1 MKMLLRFCFMGLLSA
16 VIVAGCGGGGGGDTP
31 VTSGTIS
38 GFVTNAANYSGVQ
51 GVQVSAGNKSTITD
65 SSGAYTLSG
74 ASPASSLIVTFAKT
88 GFVPQNRTTTAYTT
102 SSSQVSIN
110 VPMLAVAHTA
120 TFDPTVAQ
128 TISDPNSTAQVTL
141 PAGGLRTASNS
152 LPVGQV
158 TAQVTPIDPAN
169 NLGTMPGNYLATTQS
184 GSSVSIESFGAIN
197 VAFTDANG
205 SPLNLA
211 SGQTST
217 IRIPVSSLP
226 GQTLPNFI
234 PLFFFNTSTGL
245 WVQEGTATLK
255 GTAPNQYYEGSVT
268 HFSFWNADQILET
281 VTYTSC
287 VEDINGNPVAGALVT
302 STGTD
307 YTGTASTTTNANGNF
322 TVAVKSNAAAS
333 IQAVNGNVVSVALAI
348 ITGTSNITESAACLE
363 LTIPATGTLT
373 IVKDAQPDGPQD
385 FHFTTLGAGLS
396 AFDLDDDPTN
406 ATLPNTKTFTP
417 AVGVPF
423 TVTEDAVSGW
433 TVNSIQCTDAAA
445 IPGSAMSPGSPGA
458 SIFTDPLNGTFTVI
472 LKAGSD
478 VTCTFVNVMTTAG
491 TGTLTIVK
499 DAQPDGPQDFHFTT
513 VGTGLSA
520 FDLDDDPTNTTLSN
534 TKTFIN
540 LAAGVDFT
548 VTEDAVSGWT
558 VPSIQCLVAVPGST
572 TTFTDQLNRTFTVN
586 LEAGANVTCTFIN
599 ENLTNPT
606 PFTATGGPTLQVS
619 TIAMIPTALQTST
632 DFTSTISGNSGTA
645 NVTAG
650 PFGVAPDSIFT
661 LSSTP
666 TETTLVGAIATLP
679 SSILLA
685 SGAPALSMTA
695 TSLWNTIPL
704 ASADFGVWAITN
716 DIPNQPPSPVP
727 VMTYSAYAGG
737 TLTTTMPNPIAI
749 TYTGKMT
756 GVLSHSPIGGS
767 DDVSGD
773 VSLTVSYTG
782 GTGTITGLITN
793 ITPLPGAST
802 ITPCVWPVA
811 ASSCTYALYAPSE
824 GLPLTFGD
832 ITVNG
837 TINGNSFTDPTVTT
851 LSIPAAGTTTITS
864 PGAGTRVMNGYFYG
878 ANADEIAGTFT
889 ISHVQSG
896 TPGPGMTLIGS
907 FGAKQ

>member
-1 MKMLLRFCFMGLLSA
+1 MSA
-16 VIVAGCGGGGGGDTP
+16 IKFLWAILFSIALAACGNGSDTTA
-31 VTSGTIS
+31 TSGTIS
-38 GFVTNAANYSGVQ
+38 GSVTDAATLIGVP
-51 GVQVSAGNKSTITD
+51 GVLVSVGNKSTTTD

-74 ASPASSLIVTFAKT
+74 ASPASSVIVTFAKT
-88 GFVPQNRTTTAYTT
+88 GFVPQSRTTTAYTT
-102 SSSQVSIN
+102 ASSQVPIN
-110 VPMLAVAHTA
+110 VPMLAVAYTA
-120 TFDPTVAQ
+120 TFDPAVAQ
-128 TISDPNSTAQVTL
+128 TISDPNSTAQVQL
-141 PAGGLRTASNS
+141 PAGGLVTASGGA
-152 LPVGQV
+152 PVGQV
-158 TAQVTPIDPAN
+158 TAQITPIDPAN
-169 NLGTMPGNYLATTQS
+169 NLGTMPGNYLVQS
-184 GSSVSIESFGAIN
+184 GADPVSIESFGAIN
-197 VAFTDANG
+197 VMFTDANG

-255 GTAPNQYYEGSVT
+255 GTTPNQYYEGSVT

-287 VEDINGNPVAGALVT
+287 VKDANGNPVAGAIAT

-307 YTGTASTTTNANGNF
+307 YTGTASATTDANGNF

-348 ITGTSNITESAACLE
+348 TTLTANITESLVCLD
-363 LTIPATGTLT
+363 LT
-373 IVKDAQPDGPQD
+373 
-385 FHFTTLGAGLS
+385 
-396 AFDLDDDPTN
+396 
-406 ATLPNTKTFTP
+406 TP
-417 AVGVPF
+417 A
-423 TVTEDAVSGW
+423 
-433 TVNSIQCTDAAA
+433 
-445 IPGSAMSPGSPGA
+445 
-458 SIFTDPLNGTFTVI
+458 
-472 LKAGSD
+472 
-478 VTCTFVNVMTTAG
+478 

-520 FDLDDDPTNTTLSN
+520 FDLDDDPTNATLPN

-540 LAAGVDFT
+540 LAAGVPFT
-548 VTEDAVSGWT
+548 VTEDEVSGWT

-599 ENLTNPT
+599 ENPTRST
-606 PFTATGGPTLQVS
+606 PFTATGGPTLRVS
-619 TIAMIPTALQTST
+619 TIAMIPTALQSST

-666 TETTLVGAIATLP
+666 TETTLVGAVATLP
-679 SSILLA
+679 GSILLA
-685 SGAPALSMTA
+685 SGVPLSMTA
-695 TSLWNTIPL
+695 TSLGSTVPL
-704 ASADFGVWAITN
+704 ATADFGVWAITN

-737 TLTTTMPNPIAI
+737 TLTTTMPPITSI

-773 VSLTVSYTG
+773 VTLIVSYAN

-802 ITPCVWPVA
+802 ITPCVWPVTA
-811 ASSCTYALYAPSE
+811 ATCAYTEYASYE

-864 PGAGTRVMNGYFYG
+864 PGAGTRAINGYFYG

>member
-1 MKMLLRFCFMGLLSA
+1 MSA
-16 VIVAGCGGGGGGDTP
+16 IKFLWAILFSIALAACGNGSDTTA
-31 VTSGTIS
+31 TSGTIS
-38 GFVTNAANYSGVQ
+38 GSVTDAATLIGVP
-51 GVQVSAGNKSTITD
+51 GVLVSVGNKSTTTD

-74 ASPASSLIVTFAKT
+74 ASPASSVIVTFAKT
-88 GFVPQNRTTTAYTT
+88 GFVPQSRTTTAYTT
-102 SSSQVSIN
+102 ASSQVPIN
-110 VPMLAVAHTA
+110 VPMLAVAYTA
-120 TFDPTVAQ
+120 TFDPAVAQ
-128 TISDPNSTAQVTL
+128 TISDPNSTAQVQL
-141 PAGGLRTASNS
+141 PAGGLVTASGGA
-152 LPVGQV
+152 PVGQV
-158 TAQVTPIDPAN
+158 TAQITPIDPAN
-169 NLGTMPGNYLATTQS
+169 NLGTMPGNYLVQS
-184 GSSVSIESFGAIN
+184 GADPVSIESFGAIN
-197 VAFTDANG
+197 VMFTDANG

-255 GTAPNQYYEGSVT
+255 GTTPNQYYEGSVT

-287 VEDINGNPVAGALVT
+287 VKDANGNPVAGAIAT

-307 YTGTASTTTNANGNF
+307 YTGTASATTDANGNF

-348 ITGTSNITESAACLE
+348 TTLTANITESLVCLD
-363 LTIPATGTLT
+363 LT
-373 IVKDAQPDGPQD
+373 
-385 FHFTTLGAGLS
+385 
-396 AFDLDDDPTN
+396 
-406 ATLPNTKTFTP
+406 TP
-417 AVGVPF
+417 A
-423 TVTEDAVSGW
+423 
-433 TVNSIQCTDAAA
+433 
-445 IPGSAMSPGSPGA
+445 
-458 SIFTDPLNGTFTVI
+458 
-472 LKAGSD
+472 
-478 VTCTFVNVMTTAG
+478 

-520 FDLDDDPTNTTLSN
+520 FDLDDDPTNATLPNTKTFTLAVGVPFTVTEDAVSGWTVNSIQCTDAAASPGSPMSPGSPGASIFTEPLNGTFTVILKAGSDVTCTFVNVTTTASTGTLTIVKDAQPDGPQDFHFTTVGTGLSAFDLDDDPTNATLPN

-540 LAAGVDFT
+540 LAAGVPFT
-548 VTEDAVSGWT
+548 VTEDEVSGWT

-599 ENLTNPT
+599 ENPTRST
-606 PFTATGGPTLQVS
+606 PFTATGGPTLRVS
-619 TIAMIPTALQTST
+619 TIAMIPTALQSST

-666 TETTLVGAIATLP
+666 TETTLVGAVATLP
-679 SSILLA
+679 GSILLA
-685 SGAPALSMTA
+685 SGVPLSMTA
-695 TSLWNTIPL
+695 TSLGSTVPL
-704 ASADFGVWAITN
+704 ATADFGVWAITN

-737 TLTTTMPNPIAI
+737 TLTTTMPPITSI

-773 VSLTVSYTG
+773 VTLIVSYAN

-802 ITPCVWPVA
+802 ITPCVWPVTA
-811 ASSCTYALYAPSE
+811 ATCAYTEYASYE

-864 PGAGTRVMNGYFYG
+864 PGAGTRAINGYFYG

>member
-1 MKMLLRFCFMGLLSA
+1 MSA
-16 VIVAGCGGGGGGDTP
+16 IKFLWAILFSIALAACGNGSDTTA
-31 VTSGTIS
+31 TSGTIS
-38 GFVTNAANYSGVQ
+38 GSVTDAATLIGVP
-51 GVQVSAGNKSTITD
+51 GVLVSVGNKSTTTD

-74 ASPASSLIVTFAKT
+74 ASPASSVIVTFAKT
-88 GFVPQNRTTTAYTT
+88 GFVPQSRTTTAYTT
-102 SSSQVSIN
+102 ASSQVPIN
-110 VPMLAVAHTA
+110 VPMLAVAYTA
-120 TFDPTVAQ
+120 TFDPAVAQ
-128 TISDPNSTAQVTL
+128 TISDPNSTAQVQL
-141 PAGGLRTASNS
+141 PAGGLVTASGGA
-152 LPVGQV
+152 PVGQV
-158 TAQVTPIDPAN
+158 TAQITPIDPAN
-169 NLGTMPGNYLATTQS
+169 NLGTMPGNYLVQS
-184 GSSVSIESFGAIN
+184 GADPVSIESFGAIN
-197 VAFTDANG
+197 VMFTDANG

-255 GTAPNQYYEGSVT
+255 GTTPNQYYEGSVT

-287 VEDINGNPVAGALVT
+287 VKDANGNPVAGAIAT

-307 YTGTASTTTNANGNF
+307 YTGTASATTDANGNF

-348 ITGTSNITESAACLE
+348 TTLTANITESLVCLD
-363 LTIPATGTLT
+363 LT
-373 IVKDAQPDGPQD
+373 
-385 FHFTTLGAGLS
+385 
-396 AFDLDDDPTN
+396 
-406 ATLPNTKTFTP
+406 TP
-417 AVGVPF
+417 A
-423 TVTEDAVSGW
+423 
-433 TVNSIQCTDAAA
+433 
-445 IPGSAMSPGSPGA
+445 
-458 SIFTDPLNGTFTVI
+458 
-472 LKAGSD
+472 
-478 VTCTFVNVMTTAG
+478 

-520 FDLDDDPTNTTLSN
+520 FDLDDDPTNATLPN

-540 LAAGVDFT
+540 LAAGVPFT
-548 VTEDAVSGWT
+548 VTEDEVSGWT

-599 ENLTNPT
+599 ENPTRST
-606 PFTATGGPTLQVS
+606 PFTATGGPTLRVS
-619 TIAMIPTALQTST
+619 TIAMIPTALQSST

-666 TETTLVGAIATLP
+666 TETTLVGAVATLP
-679 SSILLA
+679 GSILLA
-685 SGAPALSMTA
+685 SGVPLSMTA
-695 TSLWNTIPL
+695 TSLGSTVPL

-716 DIPNQPPSPVP
+716 DIPSQPPSPVP

-737 TLTTTMPNPIAI
+737 TLTTTMPPITSI

-773 VSLTVSYTG
+773 VTLIVSYAN

-802 ITPCVWPVA
+802 ITPCVWPVTA
-811 ASSCTYALYAPSE
+811 ATCAYTEYASYE

-864 PGAGTRVMNGYFYG
+864 PGAGTRAMNGYFYG